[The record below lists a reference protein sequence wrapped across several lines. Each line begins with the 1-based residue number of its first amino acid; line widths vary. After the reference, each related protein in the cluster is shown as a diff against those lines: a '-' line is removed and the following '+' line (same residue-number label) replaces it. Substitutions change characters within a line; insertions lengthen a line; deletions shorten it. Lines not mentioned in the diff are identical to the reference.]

1 MQTAQP
7 PAEPLSAPVAPL
19 SAAERLPVVDMLR
32 GAALLGILVE
42 NILFFSGPRELWQ
55 LLPPLWPGAVDRAY
69 NFGVLWLEQGKVYSL
84 FAGLFGFGI
93 AMQMQRAG
101 TGGFM
106 VLYLRRLV
114 VLLGIGLVH
123 GLFIWWGDILFQY
136 AILGF
141 CLLPFRRVK
150 DRPLL
155 IAAGV
160 LWLTPVLCAA
170 GLAALSE
177 VARRLGVDARTAGGQ
192 AVLLQAAQESLRV
205 YGHGTWLEIQGLRMR
220 EFLAAQGEV
229 VMLLPGM
236 LMMFLLGLYAG
247 RRGLL
252 HAPVEHAALWRR
264 LLVWGLPSGLVV
276 HLAYAV
282 VATSIDVTQPG
293 LLAGSTFILYA
304 LGLPPLALGYIAGL
318 IVLLQRA
325 TWQRVLRPL
334 AALGEMSLTN
344 YLLQSVVCTLLFY
357 SYGLGWFG
365 RMGPALSLVP
375 TLALFALQ
383 VVLSNWWLKRFRF
396 GPLEWAW
403 RAVTYGKAPPM
414 RRTA

>member
-1 MQTAQP
+1 MNA
-7 PAEPLSAPVAPL
+7 AEPPVTPAPAPVAPL
-19 SAAERLPVVDMLR
+19 PAAERLPVVDILR

-42 NILFFSGPRELWQ
+42 NILFFSGPRVQWQ
-55 LLPPLWPGAVDRAY
+55 LLPPLWPAAVDRAF

-101 TGGFM
+101 ARGFLR
-106 VLYLRRLV
+106 LYLRRLV
-114 VLLGIGLVH
+114 VLLAIGLVH
-123 GLFIWWGDILFQY
+123 GLFVWWGDILFQY
-136 AILGF
+136 ALLGF

-177 VARRLGVDARTAGGQ
+177 VARRLGVEGGAGGGQ
-192 AVLLQAAQESLRV
+192 AALWQAAQESLQV
-205 YGHGTWLEIQGLRMR
+205 YTHGTWGAVQRLRMH
-220 EFLAAQGEV
+220 EFVAAQGDV

-252 HAPVEHAALWRR
+252 RAPAEHARLWRR
-264 LLVWGLPSGLVV
+264 LLVWGLPSGLAV

-282 VATSIDVTQPG
+282 LALHSDVTQPG
-293 LLAGSTFILYA
+293 LAAGGTFVLYA
-304 LGLPPLALGYIAGL
+304 LGVPPLALGYAAGL
-318 IVLLQRA
+318 VTLLQRPV
-325 TWQRVLRPL
+325 WQRALRPL

-344 YLLQSVVCTLLFY
+344 YLLQSVVCTLVFY

-365 RMGPALSLVP
+365 QLRPALSLVP
-375 TLALFALQ
+375 TLVLFALQ
-383 VVLSNWWLKRFRF
+383 VVASNWWLARFRF
-396 GPLEWAW
+396 GPLEWVW
-403 RAVTYGKAPPM
+403 RWATYGEAPPL
-414 RRTA
+414 RRGA

>member
-1 MQTAQP
+1 
-7 PAEPLSAPVAPL
+7 
-19 SAAERLPVVDMLR
+19 
-32 GAALLGILVE
+32 
-42 NILFFSGPRELWQ
+42 
-55 LLPPLWPGAVDRAY
+55 
-69 NFGVLWLEQGKVYSL
+69 
-84 FAGLFGFGI
+84 
-93 AMQMQRAG
+93 
-101 TGGFM
+101 
-106 VLYLRRLV
+106 
-114 VLLGIGLVH
+114 
-123 GLFIWWGDILFQY
+123 
-136 AILGF
+136 
-141 CLLPFRRVK
+141 
-150 DRPLL
+150 
-155 IAAGV
+155 
-160 LWLTPVLCAA
+160 
-170 GLAALSE
+170 
-177 VARRLGVDARTAGGQ
+177 VDAGAAGGQ